1 MKKIGIITLN
11 GYINYGNRLQNYAL
25 QETLKKF
32 NYKVETIWIDNK
44 KKKKDSVSKTI
55 KLVQN
60 PKLILKKV
68 YRKFYLNPLKVKRE
82 NRFRRFSD
90 DYINET
96 KYSISENYLPKEL
109 LNEYK
114 YYVTGSDQVWN
125 PFYIKGSPLY
135 FLTFVPESKRISYA
149 ASFGISDIPKDY
161 IDNYTKWL
169 SEMRSISVRE
179 KNGAEIVKTLTDRNV
194 PVVVDPT
201 LLLTKEDWLVI
212 TKPSKNKPEKDILLT
227 YFLGEIPKSIQSK
240 IKKYKRKYKLE
251 VVNLAN
257 PKYKN
262 HYFTDPAEFLDYI
275 YSAKLFFTDS
285 FHGAVFSVLFE
296 TPFVVANRKSKT
308 PSMNSRIE
316 TLLHTFKLESRH
328 VDNIKEKEILD
339 VDFSHTF
346 DILASERNRAFD
358 FLNKSI
364 NKSSTELIEER

>member
-1 MKKIGIITLN
+1 KKIGIITLN

-212 TKPSKNKPEKDILLT
+212 TKTSKNKHEKDILLT

-262 HYFTDPAEFLDYI
+262 HYFTDPAEFLD
-275 YSAKLFFTDS
+275 
-285 FHGAVFSVLFE
+285 
-296 TPFVVANRKSKT
+296 
-308 PSMNSRIE
+308 
-316 TLLHTFKLESRH
+316 
-328 VDNIKEKEILD
+328 
-339 VDFSHTF
+339 
-346 DILASERNRAFD
+346 
-358 FLNKSI
+358 
-364 NKSSTELIEER
+364 

>member
-1 MKKIGIITLN
+1 KKIGIITLN

-179 KNGAEIVKTLTDRNV
+179 KNGAEIVKT
-194 PVVVDPT
+194 
-201 LLLTKEDWLVI
+201 KQ
-212 TKPSKNKPEKDILLT
+212 SKNKPEKDILLT

-346 DILASERNRAFD
+346 DILASERNRAFY